1 MKKPANII
9 AGEARRGLKPRP
21 QASRRKA
28 LAQHFL
34 VDRNVLECI
43 LSEADVGHQDT
54 VVEVGSGHG
63 AVTRQ
68 LVSRA
73 DRVIAI
79 EMDPRLAASLS
90 ASLGNPSNL
99 KVINADAREVDL
111 AQILEVEGP
120 YKLVANLP
128 YYAANPILRRFL
140 EAGRHRPTLAVVMVQ
155 KEVANRMASEG
166 GRMSLLAVGIQ
177 LYGIPRVVCLVP
189 PRAFAPP
196 PKVTSALVRIDL
208 RPHPAIEVDDVD
220 RFFDVVRAGFS
231 APRKQLLN
239 SLSLGLGISTDRAG
253 HLLGVAGLDPRR
265 RAENLSL
272 EEWGKLYHQACKNC
286 HAMRSEASEL

>member
-1 MKKPANII
+1 MRKPGNII
-9 AGEARRGLKPRP
+9 AGDATRGLKTRPR
-21 QASRRKA
+21 ASPRKA

-34 VDRNVLECI
+34 VDRDVLQQI
-43 LSEADVGHQDT
+43 LSEGEVSDQDT
-54 VVEVGSGHG
+54 IVEVGPGRG

-73 DRVIAI
+73 QRVIAI

-99 KVINADAREVDL
+99 KVVNADAREVDL
-111 AQILEVEGP
+111 AQLLEVEGE

-128 YYAANPILRRFL
+128 YYAANPILRHFL
-140 EAGRHRPTLAVVMVQ
+140 ETDRHKPALAVVMVQ
-155 KEVANRMASEG
+155 VEVAKRMVAEG

-177 LYGIPRVVCLVP
+177 IYGIPRIVCHVP

-196 PKVTSALVRIDL
+196 PKVTSALVRIDI

-239 SLSLGLGISTDRAG
+239 SLSQGLGISADRAG
-253 HLLGVAGLDPRR
+253 RLLGSAGLDPKR

-272 EEWGKLYHQACKNC
+272 EEWGELYHQAGQVC
-286 HAMRSEASEL
+286 HSGPA